1 MELLDVYDNEGK
13 ITGKVV
19 ERDTY
24 KENLSKDEHIGIAQI
39 FIENN
44 NGDFLIEESAKT
56 TGFKYLPVSGHITSG
71 ETPKEAIIREAKE
84 EIGLDISNE
93 DVKDVGSFIIDRPVR
108 FIFYLKKDIDLT
120 TLKLQP
126 EEVESVSYKSA
137 TEMMYL
143 IEKGLMHP
151 VHRDIVPKVLKLK

>member
-13 ITGKVV
+13 ITGRIV

-24 KENLSKDEHIGIAQI
+24 KEKLSKDEHIGVAQI

-44 NGDFLIEESAKT
+44 EGKFLIEESAKT

-71 ETPKEAIIREAKE
+71 ETPKDAIVREAME

-93 DVKDVGSFIIDRPVR
+93 DVKDVGSFIIDRSKRMHEKLGFVPYK
-108 FIFYLKKDIDLT
+108 IDSGFYTNYGQIKEYDNILSK
-120 TLKLQP
+120 
-126 EEVESVSYKSA
+126 ERY
-137 TEMMYL
+137 
-143 IEKGLMHP
+143 
-151 VHRDIVPKVLKLK
+151 

>member
-1 MELLDVYDNEGK
+1 MELLDVYNNDGK
-13 ITGKVV
+13 TTGKVL

-24 KENLSKDEHIGIAQI
+24 KENLSEGEHIGISQI

-56 TGFKYLPVSGHITSG
+56 TGFKYLPVSGHIISG
-71 ETPKEAIIREAKE
+71 ETPREAIIREAKE

-93 DVKDVGSFIIDRPVR
+93 DVKDVGFFIIDRPVR
-108 FIFYLKKDIDLT
+108 FIFYLKKNIDLKD
-120 TLKLQP
+120 LKLQK

>member
-1 MELLDVYDNEGK
+1 MELLDVYDNDGK

-24 KENLSKDEHIGIAQI
+24 KENLSKDEHIGVAQI

-151 VHRDIVPKVLKLK
+151 VHRDIVPKILKLK

>member
-13 ITGKVV
+13 ITGRIV

-24 KENLSKDEHIGIAQI
+24 KEKLSKDEHIGVAQI

-44 NGDFLIEESAKT
+44 EGKFLIEESAKT

-71 ETPKEAIIREAKE
+71 ETPKDAIVREAME

-126 EEVESVSYKSA
+126 EEVDSVSYKSP
-137 TEMMYL
+137 TEMLEL
-143 IEKGLMHP
+143 IDQGLMHP

>member
-1 MELLDVYDNEGK
+1 MELLDVYDNDGK

-24 KENLSKDEHIGIAQI
+24 KENLSKDEHIGVAQI
-39 FIENN
+39 FIEND

>member
-13 ITGKVV
+13 ITGRIV

-71 ETPKEAIIREAKE
+71 ETPKEAIIRETKE

>member
-13 ITGKVV
+13 LTGRVV
-19 ERDTY
+19 ERSTY
-24 KENLSKDEHIGIAQI
+24 KENISKDEHIGIVQI
-39 FIENN
+39 FIEND

-56 TGFKYLPVSGHITSG
+56 TGFKYLPVSGHIISG
-71 ETPKEAIIREAKE
+71 ETPKEAIIRETME

-120 TLKLQP
+120 TLKLQQ
-126 EEVESVSYKSA
+126 EEVENVTYKSA

-143 IEKGLMHP
+143 IEQGLMHP

>member
-13 ITGKVV
+13 KTGRIV

-24 KENLSKDEHIGIAQI
+24 KENLSKDEHIGVAQI
-39 FIENN
+39 FIENDK
-44 NGDFLIEESAKT
+44 GDFLIEESAKT
-56 TGFKYLPVSGHITSG
+56 TGFKYLPVSGHIISG

-126 EEVESVSYKSA
+126 EEVENVSYKSA

>member
-13 ITGKVV
+13 ITGRIV

>member
-13 ITGKVV
+13 ITGRIV

-71 ETPKEAIIREAKE
+71 ETPKEAIIREAME

>member
-1 MELLDVYDNEGK
+1 MELLDVYDNDGK

-19 ERDTY
+19 ERNTY
-24 KENLSKDEHIGIAQI
+24 KDNLSKDEHIGIAQI
-39 FIENN
+39 FIEND